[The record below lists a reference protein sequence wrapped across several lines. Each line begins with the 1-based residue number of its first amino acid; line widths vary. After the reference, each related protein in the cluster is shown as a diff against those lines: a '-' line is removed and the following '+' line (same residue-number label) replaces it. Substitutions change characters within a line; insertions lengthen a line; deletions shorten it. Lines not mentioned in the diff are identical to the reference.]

1 MPLRKTSSEIKEIKL
16 KIIIAA
22 ENFLTKDK
30 MDNNIIA
37 QTIVKYGL
45 NVYNSLGNAFQLE
58 TDP

>member
-1 MPLRKTSSEIKEIKL
+1 
-16 KIIIAA
+16 
-22 ENFLTKDK
+22 